1 MVTHREP
8 QPGAPDPDDDPTGV
22 RALLGSLPDPGPM
35 PDDLA
40 RRISAS
46 TAAEQER
53 RSAPSP
59 GGTVHPLRRRSPWRA
74 LGVAAA
80 AAVVVGVG
88 GAALFSGLGGSPGT
102 GVAGAF
108 SSAGDSA
115 ARAESAGGGAT
126 TDSGAPALA
135 LPVAVH
141 HTERDYTGAG
151 LAVEAA
157 EMAAAPGATM
167 APLAAET
174 PSLGPIAT
182 PQGALACL
190 SALSSSPASALTVDL
205 GTIEGVPAA
214 VLVVTS
220 PSGRTAY
227 AVERRCSTGQPALL
241 AGPVALP

>member
-1 MVTHREP
+1 
-8 QPGAPDPDDDPTGV
+8 
-22 RALLGSLPDPGPM
+22 M

-46 TAAEQER
+46 IAAEQER
-53 RSAPSP
+53 RGTTAP
-59 GGTVHPLRRRSPWRA
+59 GGTVHPLRRRNPWRA

-88 GAALFSGLGGSPGT
+88 GAALFSGLGGSPGA

-115 ARAESAGGGAT
+115 ARAESAGGGT
-126 TDSGAPALA
+126 GTGGSAPATV
-135 LPVAVH
+135 PVAVH
-141 HTERDYTGAG
+141 HTGRDYTSSA
-151 LAVEAA
+151 LADEAA
-157 EMAAAPGATM
+157 EMAAAPGATL

-190 SALSSSPASALTVDL
+190 SALSSSPASTLTVDL
-205 GTIEGVPAA
+205 GTFEGAPAA
-214 VLVVTS
+214 LLVVAS